1 MATFE
6 KATVGEKI
14 SNYVENRQNVL
25 IAILA
30 VVVAAVIAYTVAVT
44 VASKANTKGLAAI
57 DTISYVMT
65 QESASLSE
73 EELEM
78 RRNKALEDLSAY
90 LEKGG
95 IVGVRANMLAGEIYY
110 SVKDFKNSAKC
121 WTSAAAKE
129 KNYDCSGSSSQNS
142 YSLSIDEGKIDDD
155 DSGSTFYWNLIDENF
170 LREYYDVYFEKLSD
184 DVYEETAA
192 ETVEYIYL
200 YAETLKTFDTTNT
213 TVTACNGTSFW

>member
-1 MATFE
+1 M
-6 KATVGEKI
+6 
-14 SNYVENRQNVL
+14 ENRQNVL

-44 VASKANTKGLAAI
+44 VTSKANTKGLAAI

-95 IVGVRANMLAGEIYY
+95 IVRLAQ
-110 SVKDFKNSAKC
+110 F
-121 WTSAAAKE
+121 T
-129 KNYDCSGSSSQNS
+129 
-142 YSLSIDEGKIDDD
+142 
-155 DSGSTFYWNLIDENF
+155 
-170 LREYYDVYFEKLSD
+170 EKLP
-184 DVYEETAA
+184 
-192 ETVEYIYL
+192 YL
-200 YAETLKTFDTTNT
+200 SWSCLITILCQNVFVFELQLI
-213 TVTACNGTSFW
+213 S

>member
-44 VASKANTKGLAAI
+44 VTSKANTKGIAAI

-73 EELEM
+73 EETSDDE
-78 RRNKALEDLSAY
+78 S
-90 LEKGG
+90 
-95 IVGVRANMLAGEIYY
+95 
-110 SVKDFKNSAKC
+110 SSAKAVILNIPAESI
-121 WTSAAAKE
+121 TATAEIAAVKF
-129 KNYDCSGSSSQNS
+129 
-142 YSLSIDEGKIDDD
+142 LSFIKIP
-155 DSGSTFYWNLIDENF
+155 SVL
-170 LREYYDVYFEKLSD
+170 
-184 DVYEETAA
+184 
-192 ETVEYIYL
+192 
-200 YAETLKTFDTTNT
+200 
-213 TVTACNGTSFW
+213 

>member
-44 VASKANTKGLAAI
+44 VTSKANTKGLAAI

-95 IVGVRANMLAGEIYY
+95 IVGGWPSWWSKTSIEMR
-110 SVKDFKNSAKC
+110 KDSEQQF
-121 WTSAAAKE
+121 TE
-129 KNYDCSGSSSQNS
+129 V
-142 YSLSIDEGKIDDD
+142 D
-155 DSGSTFYWNLIDENF
+155 DSQ
-170 LREYYDVYFEKLSD
+170 YYKQ
-184 DVYEETAA
+184 
-192 ETVEYIYL
+192 
-200 YAETLKTFDTTNT
+200 
-213 TVTACNGTSFW
+213 

>member
-44 VASKANTKGLAAI
+44 VTSKANTKGLAAI

-110 SVKDFKNSAKC
+110 SVKDF
-121 WTSAAAKE
+121 
-129 KNYDCSGSSSQNS
+129 
-142 YSLSIDEGKIDDD
+142 
-155 DSGSTFYWNLIDENF
+155 ENF
-170 LREYYDVYFEKLSD
+170 CKMLDFCCCKRKKI
-184 DVYEETAA
+184 
-192 ETVEYIYL
+192 IYC
-200 YAETLKTFDTTNT
+200 
-213 TVTACNGTSFW
+213 TACIF